1 MPSPLLVRDTQGMEI
16 GHTDDAAAP
25 LLTFEAARIVG
36 SLIEKQLTVPDSYPL
51 TLNALRSAC
60 NQSSN
65 REPVV
70 SFDDGTVLRELDALK
85 ASGFVRFVH
94 ASHGAR
100 TTRYRQV
107 LDEALGLAPGEL
119 AVVGVLLLRGPQTA
133 GELRTRTE
141 RLHTF
146 DHLDEV
152 EATLEAL
159 ADRPQPLAVLLPRE
173 AGRREP
179 RWAQLLS
186 GEPPEGATAVEE
198 RVSTPSA
205 TTDEVAEL
213 RAELVELRERFDEL
227 CRRLGEPI

>member
-1 MPSPLLVRDTQGMEI
+1 MPSPPLVRDTQDMEI

-25 LLTFEAARIVG
+25 LLSFEAARIVG

-85 ASGFVRFVH
+85 TSGFVRFVH

-107 LDEALGLAPGEL
+107 IDEALDLAPGEL
-119 AVVGVLLLRGPQTA
+119 AVLSVLLLRGPQTA
-133 GELRTRTE
+133 GELRARTE
-141 RLHTF
+141 RQHVF
-146 DHLDEV
+146 DHLNEL
-152 EATLEAL
+152 EATLRAL
-159 ADRPQPLAVLLPRE
+159 ADRPQPLVLLLPRE

-186 GEPPEGATAVEE
+186 GEPEGGMAAAETA
-198 RVSTPSA
+198 SIPSA
-205 TTDEVAEL
+205 PTDALVSL

>member
-1 MPSPLLVRDTQGMEI
+1 MDTGQTQDVTAES
-16 GHTDDAAAP
+16 A
-25 LLTFEAARIVG
+25 LTFEEARIVG
-36 SLIEKQLTVPDSYPL
+36 SLIEKQYTVPDSYPL

-70 SFDDGTVLRELDALK
+70 SFDDETLLRGLDALK

-107 LDEALGLAPGEL
+107 LDEALDLDPSEL
-119 AVVGVLLLRGPQTA
+119 AVISALLLRGPQTA

-141 RLHTF
+141 RQHAF

-152 EATLEAL
+152 EGTLHKL
-159 ADRPQPLAVLLPRE
+159 AARPQPLVTLLPRE

-186 GEPPEGATAVEE
+186 GEPALAETAVTEPN
-198 RVSTPSA
+198 RMSSPV
-205 TTDEVAEL
+205 TDEVAAL